1 MALVAQ
7 CFEDEVSEDRDVL
20 LLKNSKHS
28 IHVTSYFSLQICSYL
43 SGVWEDEMRQ

>member
-1 MALVAQ
+1 MALVTQ
-7 CFEDEVSEDRDVL
+7 RFEDEVSEDSDV

-43 SGVWEDEMRQ
+43 LGVWEDEIRQ